1 MSGLDALA
9 EACRWYVLL
18 ALLAAVIGK
27 SRDIATFR
35 YSLTRAMPALARIE
49 GPLAWGIVLGEAVIA
64 LALLAGGGAGHLGM
78 IAALA
83 MFVVFTA
90 VIATS
95 ILRGRA
101 IVCNCFG
108 TSTHRVGGLDI
119 ARNLALI
126 AAAALVVAHGA
137 TPLPWQASFM
147 LAGLAAI
154 GVAVSVRLRELAWLL
169 RAKPTT

>member
-9 EACRWYVLL
+9 EVCRWYVLL
-18 ALLAAVIGK
+18 ALLAAAVGK
-27 SRDIATFR
+27 SRDIAAFR

-49 GPLAWGIVLGEAVIA
+49 GPLAWGIVLAEAAIA
-64 LALLAGGGAGHLGM
+64 LALLAGGATGRIGM

-90 VIATS
+90 VIGTS
-95 ILRGRA
+95 IVRGRA

-108 TSTHRVGGLDI
+108 TSTHRVGGLDV

-126 AAAALVVAHGA
+126 AAAALVVVHGA
-137 TPLPWQASFM
+137 APVSWPAGLV

-154 GVAVSVRLRELAWLL
+154 AVAVSIRLRELAWLL
-169 RAKPTT
+169 HAKPTT

>member
-18 ALLAAVIGK
+18 ALLAAAVGK
-27 SRDIATFR
+27 ARDIVAFR
-35 YSLTRAMPALARIE
+35 YSLSRAMPMLARVE
-49 GPLAWGIVLGEAVIA
+49 GPLAWAIVLAEAAIA
-64 LALLAGGGAGHLGM
+64 LALLAGGAPARLGM
-78 IAALA
+78 VAALA

-95 ILRGRA
+95 IARGRA

-137 TPLPWQASFM
+137 TPLPWQATFM

-154 GVAVSVRLRELAWLL
+154 GVAASVRLRELVWLL